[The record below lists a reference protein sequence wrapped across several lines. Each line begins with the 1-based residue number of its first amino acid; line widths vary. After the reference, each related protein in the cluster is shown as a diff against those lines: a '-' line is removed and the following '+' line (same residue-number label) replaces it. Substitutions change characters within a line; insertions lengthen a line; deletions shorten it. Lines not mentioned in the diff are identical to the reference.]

1 MLTCG
6 RGTISCHQEL
16 KDRKDFHIVSVSYLD
31 ILHNSSIFRKKERK
45 LDLKNM
51 YILRKIKH
59 QVTKKLKKKV
69 FLYYQHREGQYAA
82 AMKTKRQ
89 NNQPFFLNPKQV
101 YQPLS

>member
-45 LDLKNM
+45 MDLKNM

-59 QVTKKLKKKV
+59 QVTKKLKKRYSYIINTEKDNM
-69 FLYYQHREGQYAA
+69 Q
-82 AMKTKRQ
+82 RQ
-89 NNQPFFLNPKQV
+89 
-101 YQPLS
+101 